1 MENQVPNPHKGKAI
15 AAMVLGIVAC
25 VLCWFGLILAIIAV
39 VCAVI
44 GLILAVSANKGMKA
58 DGITEGKGMATAGLV
73 LSIIGL
79 AVGAIGLVCAI
90 CVVAAANQL
99 VGSLGALDF

>member
-1 MENQVPNPHKGKAI
+1 MENQVPNPYKGKAI

-25 VLCWFGLILAIIAV
+25 VLCWFGLVFAIIAI
-39 VCAVI
+39 VCAVV
-44 GLILAVSANKGMKA
+44 GLILAVNANKGMKA

-90 CVVAAANQL
+90 CVLSAVGSAL
-99 VGSLGALDF
+99 GSLGALY